1 MQPDT
6 AVVVVLVTV
15 LVLVTLDVEVVTE
28 VDVLTLYHKVS
39 TVLQEFGELEVWRGL
54 ALLT

>member
-1 MQPDT
+1 VQPDT